1 MNDLKIFHHT
11 ISVTSTSME
20 ILKEAHEKSK
30 ELFPHLVT
38 DIISSHYNHVA
49 TFFVA
54 PDGGKERKKVSN
66 EHDRLRNEFIMK
78 LESMKQEGKEIHY
91 CEVGYFEDTK
101 VIK

>member
-11 ISVTSTSME
+11 ISITSNNLE
-20 ILKEAHEKSK
+20 VLKEAHDKSK

-38 DIISSHYNHVA
+38 DIVASHYNHVV

-54 PDGGKERKKVSN
+54 PDGGKEKKKISN
-66 EHDRLRNEFIMK
+66 EHDDLRSQLIMK

-91 CEVGYFEDTK
+91 CEVGYFGDVKT
-101 VIK
+101 IS